1 VITSPTIASSA
12 AASPPT
18 AAFAVIP
25 PAIASPAVP
34 SPAVP
39 SPAVPS
45 PAVPSSAARWAALV
59 AVAHG
64 IALPPGAVARR
75 IAVVI
80 HDELGRARRK
90 RGNGHRAVV
99 GQRRRVAAQPRPGDH
114 ERQHDEARGRPRDVA
129 PSHPCPPRVAH
140 ACP

>member
-25 PAIASPAVP
+25 PAIA